1 MATFIGLSVLLILT
15 PGPNQA
21 LLTSR
26 VLAGGMRLGWPTIG
40 GLCTGMTIHVLA
52 ALAGISALIAA
63 SAEVFGALKVL
74 GGAYLV
80 YLGVSGLRG
89 VASAPAGAEEA
100 PLRSRRAAWRDGALS
115 MTLNPKAAV
124 FFVAVVPGVAAAG
137 PGFSLRVAGLLL
149 IYAALTVV
157 FWVGFALTVQRA
169 QAYVRRPRVRA
180 WLERATGAA
189 LCAVGVRLALD

>member
-52 ALAGISALIAA
+52 ALVGVSALIAA
-63 SAEVFGALKVL
+63 SASVFGVLKVL
-74 GGAYLV
+74 GGVYLV
-80 YLGVSGLRG
+80 FLGVSALVRAGR
-89 VASAPAGAEEA
+89 SPEDAPPPA
-100 PLRSRRAAWRDGALS
+100 RSRQAAWRDGALS

-124 FFVAVVPGVAAAG
+124 FFVAVVPGFAAHG

-157 FWVGFALTVQRA
+157 FWIGFALTVHRA
-169 QAYVRRPRVRA
+169 QSVVRRPRVRA
-180 WLERATGAA
+180 ALERVTGVA
-189 LCAVGVRLALD
+189 LCALGVRLATDC